1 MLSETDVEIPKEVCK
16 DSHLSVKTL
25 VTTIPFD
32 SFPHI
37 IGSQGSTHTVIQ
49 M

>member
-25 VTTIPFD
+25 VTTFD
-32 SFPHI
+32 SFPHV